1 MSQATLRWRYIQHP
15 DHQFKVAKLVSDEGL
30 MGYVIFEWSVQDRIC
45 QIYDLVVKRPQD
57 LRRMLTLFVRQ
68 FQSPSGPSTIRLV
81 LADRHP
87 YSRSLWKSGFIS
99 RPAQGVFQ
107 VRSTK
112 EGFDQPALH
121 ITSGD
126 KDV

>member
-1 MSQATLRWRYIQHP
+1 MDHAEHGSSLERFDGLHDLRHGWHEARVYAAT
-15 DHQFKVAKLVSDEGL
+15 
-30 MGYVIFEWSVQDRIC
+30 
-45 QIYDLVVKRPQD
+45 PQD